1 MLGAIFVVS
10 GARAMARPDYHD
22 QQAKQVTDWF
32 TPVLEK
38 ASLPTETRTLI
49 RINGAVQLVGALL
62 LATGRARR
70 PAALALAASLVPTTA
85 AGHPFWSQ
93 HDREQRREQQV
104 HFLKNMGLFGG
115 LLLAAL
121 DNEGRPGLR
130 WRTAALMGDTRGSAR
145 RVSLGAQRQMAT
157 AARRQVEMARR
168 QARMARRI
176 GRRQPSFTARAGQ
189 FASRLASRL
198 PG

>member
-10 GARAMARPDYHD
+10 GARAAVKPDYHVR
-22 QQAKQVTDWF
+22 QAKQVTDWI

-38 ASLPTETRTLI
+38 TNPALPTETRTLI
-49 RINGAVQLVGALL
+49 RINGLVQLAGALL
-62 LATGRARR
+62 LVRSRFRR

-85 AGHPFWSQ
+85 AGHPFWHQ
-93 HDREQRREQQV
+93 QDPEQRRNDQV
-104 HFLKNMGLFGG
+104 HFLKNLGLFGG

-121 DNEGRPGLR
+121 DSEGRPGLR
-130 WRTAALMGDTRGSAR
+130 WRAAELMDDTRDSAR
-145 RVSLGAQRQMAT
+145 RASRGAVRQMK
-157 AARRQVEMARR
+157 MARR

-176 GRRQPSFTARAGQ
+176 ARRQPKIARRAARAGN
-189 FASRLASRL
+189 FMGRLASRL